1 MVEGSRA
8 GRLSRLL
15 GPEPFL
21 LFAIAGLFFPW
32 VTTGAG
38 SAAGIEQGDGWPVL
52 ALAAGAFFLSR
63 AHVRWAWIPA
73 GLGGVVAVRDIVTV
87 SGVEG
92 AAAGVGLWMSAAG
105 LAVATLLLFAREIE
119 AVRRARGG

>member
-1 MVEGSRA
+1 VEGSSA

-15 GPEPFL
+15 GPESFL

-32 VTTGAG
+32 VRTGAG

-52 ALAAGAFFLSR
+52 AMAAGAFFLAR

-73 GLGGVVAVRDIVTV
+73 ALGAVVTIKDIFTV

-92 AAAGVGLWMSAAG
+92 AGAGIGLWMSAAG
-105 LAVATLLLFAREIE
+105 LTAAAILLFAREIE
-119 AVRRARGG
+119 GARRARGG